1 MKRNNNDDRIRWK
14 KIGGGTLYHNG
25 KAIGPGSVFRAYPH
39 EIPENF
45 RDSIVPL
52 DALPDDTVKVQKPAY
67 QVVPKPGAPGWY
79 NVVDAETGKVLNEKS
94 LRPKQAQELLEE
106 LI

>member
-1 MKRNNNDDRIRWK
+1 MKRKDKDGRIRWK
-14 KIGGGTLYHNG
+14 KVGGGTLYFNG
-25 KAIGPGSVFRAYPH
+25 KTIGYGNVFMAYPH

-45 RDSIVPL
+45 RDTIIPL
-52 DALPDDTVKVQKPAY
+52 DALPDDTVIVEKPAY
-67 QVVPKPGAPGWY
+67 EVKPKPGAPGWY
-79 NVVDAETGKVLNEKS
+79 NVVDTETGKVLNEKS